1 MTPHTMG
8 IEAHLI
14 HNSLGKCY
22 IDGCNQSESNHQR
35 IDREKVNYV
44 FNVHCRRIVELDA
57 LHTYVRTALN
67 HTKYMQLRID
77 TTHNHTM
84 ALKRICEGDIGHCVS
99 LNRIVMSLACN
110 YCPNLDPKTP
120 SGLERNTKKSV
131 ESKSLISGYF
141 VHLLQLK

>member
-57 LHTYVRTALN
+57 LAY
-67 HTKYMQLRID
+67 
-77 TTHNHTM
+77 
-84 ALKRICEGDIGHCVS
+84 ICTNSTEPYICTNS
-99 LNRIVMSLACN
+99 TE
-110 YCPNLDPKTP
+110 LDPKTP